1 MFYFCC
7 RICASSFAVWA
18 AKLLAFRIFYFSP
31 SCAFAAFMLCFSEL
45 LFLDFLDS
53 RGRERERVRVKKN
66 TGGDRRRGGEG
77 EVREAE
83 RRQER

>member
-1 MFYFCC
+1 MGCKTAGLQDFLLFS
-7 RICASSFAVWA
+7 CA
-18 AKLLAFRIFYFSP
+18 P
-31 SCAFAAFMLCFSEL
+31 SCAFAAFMLCFSVL